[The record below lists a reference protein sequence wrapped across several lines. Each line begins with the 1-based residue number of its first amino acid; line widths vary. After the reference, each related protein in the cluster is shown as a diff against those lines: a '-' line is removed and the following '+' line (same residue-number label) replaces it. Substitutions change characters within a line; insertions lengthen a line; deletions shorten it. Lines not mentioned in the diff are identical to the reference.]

1 MNVIFSL
8 FLNQFNRGNYLKCMT
23 VKFFTLNRIIEHD
36 VYDTYIDL
44 ANVSVAFRFIIE
56 NSGVKE
62 RWSY

>member
-1 MNVIFSL
+1 MKVIFPL
-8 FLNQFNRGNYLKCMT
+8 FRNKFNLENYLKCIT

-44 ANVSVAFRFIIE
+44 ASVTVASRFIIE